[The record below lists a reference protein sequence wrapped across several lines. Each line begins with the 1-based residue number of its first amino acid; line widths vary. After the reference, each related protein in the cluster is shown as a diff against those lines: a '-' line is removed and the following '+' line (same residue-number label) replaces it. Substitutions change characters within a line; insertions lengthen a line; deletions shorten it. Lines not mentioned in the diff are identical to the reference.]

1 MQGAHCPAG
10 RGGDD
15 RDDAVAEGHAAGAAA
30 EPTTDSDPVGGS
42 GGTVV
47 DADTFADADSTGTAA
62 ADVPEEPDR
71 RVVPDERGRLR
82 PW

>member
-1 MQGAHCPAG
+1 MQGAHGPAG

-15 RDDAVAEGHAAGAAA
+15 RDDAVADGHAAGAAA

-47 DADTFADADSTGTAA
+47 DADTVADAHASRTAA
-62 ADVPEEPDR
+62 ADVPEEPAR
-71 RVVPDERGRLR
+71 RVVPDERSRLR